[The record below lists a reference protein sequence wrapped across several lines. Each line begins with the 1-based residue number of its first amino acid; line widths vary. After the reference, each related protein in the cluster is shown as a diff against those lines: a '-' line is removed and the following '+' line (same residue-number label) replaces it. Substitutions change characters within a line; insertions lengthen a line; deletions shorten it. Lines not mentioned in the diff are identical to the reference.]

1 MEAVAI
7 VLAILGGLLVAF
19 FRGRKS
25 GKIEAKIA
33 QIEKTEEKIE
43 KVKESD
49 NAVNSQDRTGLID
62 SIISD
67 SVRKPSQ
74 D

>member
-1 MEAVAI
+1 MEAVTI
-7 VLAILGGLLVAF
+7 VLAILGGLFVAF

-25 GKIEAKIA
+25 GKTEAKIA
-33 QIEKTEEKIE
+33 QVEETEEKIE

>member
-19 FRGRKS
+19 FHGRKS
-25 GKIEAKIA
+25 GKTEAKIA
-33 QIEKTEEKIE
+33 QVEKTEEKIE

>member
-1 MEAVAI
+1 MEAVTI
-7 VLAILGGLLVAF
+7 VLAILGGMLVAF

>member
-1 MEAVAI
+1 MEAVTI

-25 GKIEAKIA
+25 GKIEEKIA

-49 NAVNSQDRTGLID
+49 NAVNSQDRASLIE
-62 SIISD
+62 SMASD
-67 SVRKPSQ
+67 SVRKPGKE
-74 D
+74 

>member
-1 MEAVAI
+1 MEAVTI

-25 GKIEAKIA
+25 GKIEEKIA

-49 NAVNSQDRTGLID
+49 NAVNSQDRTSLIE
-62 SIISD
+62 SLSAD
-67 SVRKPSQ
+67 SVRKSGK

>member
-7 VLAILGGLLVAF
+7 VLAILGGLFVAF

-67 SVRKPSQ
+67 SVRRHP
-74 D
+74 

>member
-1 MEAVAI
+1 MEAVTI
-7 VLAILGGLLVAF
+7 VLAILGGLLAAF